1 MTNKNI
7 EFSSIHE
14 EINKAISTV
23 NELEKW
29 IKQLSNE
36 KQIIQIEEQS
46 PLQDKLHQLHK
57 EVECLTQ
64 TLIELGILDLED
76 ILH

>member
-36 KQIIQIEEQS
+36 KQYLMKNKS
-46 PLQDKLHQLHK
+46 FK
-57 EVECLTQ
+57 
-64 TLIELGILDLED
+64 
-76 ILH
+76 